1 MNSKQLWNSH
11 QRHKLLWAKASRDI
25 LKIRVLEMAFPRV
38 FRIHASLETMT
49 SQVFQDIAQFKRFT
63 GQGLNLFEYAFNFI
77 QNWDRKR
84 MLYNFIRR
92 CLFFLAVMA
101 EGDESSQVRMANQ
114 PAVLAS
120 YQPLLTALR
129 VKGVLSML
137 LIYSVLKLTFLCF
150 LTGSNQFPS
159 ESVP

>member
-38 FRIHASLETMT
+38 FKRCFPPRIPCCFVRIHVSLETMP
-49 SQVFQDIAQFKRFT
+49 SQAFQDIAQFKRFT

-77 QNWDRKR
+77 QNWERKG

-101 EGDESSQVRMANQ
+101 EGDESEDGQLAGGFGRL
-114 PAVLAS
+114 PALIDSPES
-120 YQPLLTALR
+120 YGSIINVINIQCTETHIF
-129 VKGVLSML
+129 ML
-137 LIYSVLKLTFLCF
+137 F
-150 LTGSNQFPS
+150 
-159 ESVP
+159 